1 VARRVAFL
9 QHSPSDVPGLLGLRA
24 GTLGFATAAYRADR
38 GPHALP
44 RAGSFDMLVVMGSAS
59 STTDETSGWIR
70 EERRLVA
77 AAVDDGVPVLG
88 VCFGGQLL
96 AQVLGAEVRRLPA
109 PEVGWFP
116 VETDDPDRV
125 PPGPWLLWHE
135 DEFTAP
141 PGAEVVARTEVSLQA
156 FVHGRH
162 TGIQFHPEV
171 TRDVVGRWVLEARDE
186 GSIDPV
192 RAARVMDGFGP
203 RDQGRRHEA
212 DRLFDRFAEQAGT
225 APEKGPGP

>member
-1 VARRVAFL
+1 MDARLRG
-9 QHSPSDVPGLLGLRA
+9 DVR
-24 GTLGFATAAYRADR
+24 RK
-38 GPHALP
+38 ALEP
-44 RAGSFDMLVVMGSAS
+44 
-59 STTDETSGWIR
+59 
-70 EERRLVA
+70 RRLPGGEDRLGRRLNIALFA
-77 AAVDDGVPVLG
+77 AGW
-88 VCFGGQLL
+88 LL

>member
-96 AQVLGAEVRRLPA
+96 AQVLGAEVRRLP
-109 PEVGWFP
+109 
-116 VETDDPDRV
+116 
-125 PPGPWLLWHE
+125 WLLWHE